1 MPTEYQ
7 HTVADRI
14 ELSGFGIHSG
24 AAANIAILPG
34 TPDSGVVFVRRGCD
48 GAPDR
53 TVMVKAGAVR
63 NTDFATVLGDAR
75 GVLCSTVEHVLAAFA
90 GLGVD
95 NAIVEVEGSE
105 LPILDGS
112 AAPFVAA
119 IDAVGLE
126 AQAVPRRFL
135 KILKPIR
142 VEDGRAVGELAPYD
156 GGLRLEIDIEFE
168 HVLIGR
174 QHYAQTLSP
183 QLFRRDLARART
195 FGFMSDVAK
204 LWSAGYGLGASL
216 DNTICLAEDRIL
228 NPDGLRFP
236 DEFVRH
242 KALDAVGDL
251 AVAGLPILGRY
262 RSLRGGHRLNAKVVA
277 ALAADSSASTVV
289 VAAGRRARGHAE
301 LGLPAALPAYGADL
315 S

>member
-1 MPTEYQ
+1 MRAQYQ

-14 ELSGFGIHSG
+14 ELSGFGVHSG
-24 AAANIAILPG
+24 APASIAILPG
-34 TPDSGVVFVRRGCD
+34 LPNSGILFVRRGRD
-48 GAPDR
+48 GASDHAVAVR
-53 TVMVKAGAVR
+53 AGAVR
-63 NTDFATVLGDAR
+63 NTNFATVLGDGR
-75 GVLCSTVEHVLAAFA
+75 GVLCSTVEHVLATFV
-90 GLGVD
+90 GLGID

-119 IDAVGLE
+119 IDAVRLE
-126 AQAVPRRFL
+126 AQAEPRRFL

-142 VEDGRAVGELAPYD
+142 VEDGRAVGELLPYD

-183 QLFRRDLARART
+183 DVFRRELARART

-262 RSLRGGHRLNAKVVA
+262 RSLRGGHGLNAKIVA
-277 ALAADSSASTVV
+277 ALAADPSASTVV

-301 LGLPAALPAYGADL
+301 LGLPAAVPAYSADV

>member
-1 MPTEYQ
+1 MRTEYQ

-14 ELSGFGIHSG
+14 DLSGFGIHSG
-24 AAANIAILPG
+24 APASIAILPG
-34 TPDSGVVFVRRGCD
+34 SPNTGIIFVRRGYD
-48 GAPDR
+48 GLADY
-53 TVMVKAGAVR
+53 TVAVRAGVVR
-63 NTDFATVLGDAR
+63 NTDFATVLGDGR

-95 NAIVEVEGSE
+95 NALVEVDGSE

-142 VEDGRAVGELAPYD
+142 VEDGRAVGELSPYD
-156 GGLRLEIDIEFE
+156 RGFRLEVDIEFE
-168 HVLIGR
+168 HPLIGR
-174 QHYAQTLSP
+174 QRYAQTLSSA
-183 QLFRRDLARART
+183 LFRRDLARART
-195 FGFMSDVAK
+195 FGFMSDVTK

-216 DNTICLAEDRIL
+216 DNTVCLAEDRVL

-262 RSLRGGHRLNAKVVA
+262 HSLRGGHRLNAKIVA
-277 ALAADSSASTVV
+277 ALAADPTASVV
-289 VAAGRRARGHAE
+289 VEAAGQRARGHAE
-301 LGLPAALPAYGADL
+301 LGLPAAVPAYGADV